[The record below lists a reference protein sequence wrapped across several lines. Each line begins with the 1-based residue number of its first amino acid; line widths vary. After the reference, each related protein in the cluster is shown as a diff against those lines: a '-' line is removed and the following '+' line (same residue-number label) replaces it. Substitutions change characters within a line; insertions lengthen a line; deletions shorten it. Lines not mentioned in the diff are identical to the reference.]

1 MYLFLYF
8 IIKKNQ
14 DKTSLKFVIDIKKA
28 SKRNHITKESINEK
42 PWFFLQTGMCIP
54 RKGVRGHF
62 LRNSLLLI
70 FCRFFF
76 LDFKNLHYFLDQTIY
91 D

>member
-14 DKTSLKFVIDIKKA
+14 YKNKFEICDYDIIKK
-28 SKRNHITKESINEK
+28 SKQTQPYHKESINEK
-42 PWFFLQTGMCIP
+42 PFFLQTGMCIP
-54 RKGVRGHF
+54 RKGVKGHF

-76 LDFKNLHYFLDQTIY
+76 LDFKNLHYF
-91 D
+91 